1 MVRQYVG
8 ARYVPK
14 FASPVEWAADTSYEA
29 LTIVTFNNA
38 SYTSKI
44 QVPPTVGNPAN
55 NPKYWALTGNYNAQV
70 EQYRQE
76 VSENN
81 AQVEQYRQEVSKN
94 DDKIAELTEKDNTIS
109 NNIAQLT
116 EKANTNS
123 NNIAQLTE
131 KANTNS
137 NNIAQLTETTNN
149 IQNSLVNIA
158 KQGNFIDVNK
168 NKDLTALDDCSTDL
182 NNLINENPNGTY
194 YFPNGTYKVSKTINI
209 YGNVVLD
216 SHAIIKAIS
225 PMNELLLIGGE
236 SSEITELT
244 TGYFI
249 GGIIDAN
256 GLADIAIHTRHNMC
270 YKLQSIVVKN
280 VKNTGIALGGDGSNA
295 YTIVDGC
302 SIQGQ
307 RDNHVSEVGIKEQ
320 HFDSVITNTNVYNCK
335 TGFITSSD
343 YVSNSTA
350 WLEFA
355 DMYNGSVAFLCKG
368 GWNNYSNCTSDS
380 MQTAFKTTSTA
391 NSMLGQLTGSSLT
404 VLNTLS
410 GTSGGVCFEGYHIYV
425 SNLQVASPYKMK
437 ADGTYNDTFIVT
449 NVHYYDSSFSRYGCN
464 YGNIKLSDWD
474 AVKEYNGWAYVTEG
488 TFTGNVN
495 TFTCGTRVGT
505 TNVLMQIAMTGT
517 GIYARRG
524 NETWSSWIKLN
535 TTTT

>member
-1 MVRQYVG
+1 MVKQYVG

-14 FASPVEWAADTSYEA
+14 FASPVEWAPSTSYEA

-38 SYTSKI
+38 SYTSKVP
-44 QVPPTVGNPAN
+44 VPPTVGNPAN
-55 NPKYWALTGNYNAQV
+55 NPQYWALTGNYNAQV

-81 AQVEQYRQEVSKN
+81 
-94 DDKIAELTEKDNTIS
+94 DKITE
-109 NNIAQLT
+109 LT

-123 NNIAQLTE
+123 NNIAQLT
-131 KANTNS
+131 KS
-137 NNIAQLTETTNN
+137 TNN
-149 IQNSLVNIA
+149 LQNSLVNLA
-158 KQGNFIDVNK
+158 KQGTFINVNK
-168 NKDLTALDDCSTDL
+168 NEDLTALNDCSTKL
-182 NNLINENPNGTY
+182 NNLINENPNATY

-249 GGIIDAN
+249 GGIVDAN

-280 VKNTGIALGGDGSNA
+280 VKNIGIALGGDGSNA

-307 RDNHVSEVGIKEQ
+307 RENHVSEVGIKEL
-320 HFDSVITNTNVYNCK
+320 HSDSVITNTNVYNCK
-335 TGFITSSD
+335 TGFITSCD

-355 DMYNGSVAFLCKG
+355 DMYNGSVGFLCNS
-368 GWNNYSNCTSDS
+368 GWNNYSNCTADS
-380 MQTAFKTTSTA
+380 VQTAFETTSTA
-391 NSMLGQLTGSSLT
+391 TSMLGQLTGSSLT
-404 VLNTLS
+404 VINTLS
-410 GTSGGVCFEGYHIYV
+410 GTSGGVCFKGYHIYV
-425 SNLQVASPYKMK
+425 SSLQVTAPYKMK
-437 ADGTYNDTFIVT
+437 ADGTYDDTFIVT
-449 NVHYYDSSFSRYGCN
+449 NVHYYDASFSRYGCN
-464 YGNIKLSDWD
+464 YGNIKLSDWS
-474 AVKEYNGWAYVTEG
+474 AVKEYNGWAWSTEG

-495 TFTCGTRVGT
+495 TFTCGTKVGNT
-505 TNVLMQIAMTGT
+505 PELMQIAITST

-524 NETWSSWIKLN
+524 DNSWGNWLKVN
-535 TTTT
+535 TTT

>member
-1 MVRQYVG
+1 MGHYVG

-14 FASPVEWAADTSYEA
+14 FANPLEWASGTAYEA

-38 SYTSKI
+38 SYTSKVP
-44 QVPPTVGNPAN
+44 VPPTVGNPAN
-55 NPKYWALTGNYNAQV
+55 NPQYWALTGNYNAQV

-81 AQVEQYRQEVSKN
+81 
-94 DDKIAELTEKDNTIS
+94 DKITELTES
-109 NNIAQLT
+109 V
-116 EKANTNS
+116 NTNS

-131 KANTNS
+131 S
-137 NNIAQLTETTNN
+137 TNN
-149 IQNSLVNIA
+149 IQNSLVNLA
-158 KQGNFIDVNK
+158 KQGTFINVNK
-168 NKDLTALDDCSTDL
+168 SKDLTALADCSTDL
-182 NNLINENPNGTY
+182 NNLINENPNATY

-236 SSEITELT
+236 STEITELT

-280 VKNTGIALGGDGSNA
+280 VKNTGIALGGNGSNA
-295 YTIVDGC
+295 FTIVDGC

-307 RDNHVSEVGIKEQ
+307 RENHVSEVGIKEL

-335 TGFITSSD
+335 TGFITTSD
-343 YVSNSTA
+343 YVNNSTA

-355 DMYNGSVAFLCKG
+355 DMYNGSVGFLCNG
-368 GWNNYSNCTSDS
+368 GWNNYSNCTADS
-380 MQTAFKTTSTA
+380 VQTAFETTSTA

-404 VLNTLS
+404 VINSLS
-410 GTSGGVCFEGYHIYV
+410 GTSGGVCFKGYHIYV
-425 SNLQVASPYKMK
+425 SNLQVAAPYKMK
-437 ADGTYNDTFIVT
+437 ADGTYDDTFIVT

-464 YGNIKLSDWD
+464 YGNIKLSDWN

-495 TFTCGTRVGT
+495 TFTSGTRVGN
-505 TNVLMQIAMTGT
+505 TNQLMQIAMTST
-517 GIYARRG
+517 AVYARRG
-524 NETWSSWIKLN
+524 TDTWGNWIKLN
-535 TTTT
+535 TT